1 MAIPFKRLFVRNTME
16 QTYTIFILVRAT
28 KAWLLLSHEERAAY
42 AQGEFASCL
51 APFPTVTLRYF
62 DAEAFTSQCSDVF
75 MFSASSLPDYCAVM
89 DRIRDSRLLT
99 EPYFEFLETIMS
111 VEDTYRGMAEKQL
124 KVGS

>member
-1 MAIPFKRLFVRNTME
+1 ME

-42 AQGEFASCL
+42 AQGEFAACFEG
-51 APFPTVTLRYF
+51 FPTITLRYF
-62 DAEAFTSQCSDVF
+62 DAEAFTSRCSDVF

-124 KVGS
+124 KGGS